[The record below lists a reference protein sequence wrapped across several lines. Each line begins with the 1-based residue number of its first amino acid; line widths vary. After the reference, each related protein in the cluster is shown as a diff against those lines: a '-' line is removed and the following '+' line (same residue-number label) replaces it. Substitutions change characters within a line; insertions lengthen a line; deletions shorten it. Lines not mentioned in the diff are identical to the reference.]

1 MGVKPPDNTKD
12 LSLKSIFPGHFRP
25 TNQEFDKI
33 WDESTFIVDA
43 NVLLNLYR
51 YSDVTRGEL
60 EKALSSVKDRLFITN
75 QAAKE
80 FLKNRLVVTSGQ
92 SKEYTSAIDTINDLI
107 KKISS
112 KDRHPFIESDKLNEF
127 TTLAES
133 LILNLEKQQ
142 HELLKKLNE
151 DEILDFVQEIFNG
164 KTGKAFSQDRA
175 QEIIALGEERYDAK
189 IPPGYKDSN
198 KDSLDDPLRK
208 YGDLVVWLQLIDYAK
223 ENNCSVV
230 FITDD
235 KKEDWWLE
243 QAGRTIGPRPE
254 LIEEFKS
261 NAGTEFWMYSVSKF
275 LQESATRNKEEVSS
289 EVFEEIDSVRKFVEK
304 IRVQFEESLS
314 RYDFEEEK
322 AIKVSQKIEYAD
334 TNENAGVITVSLT
347 RDMRYATGSGKFL
360 PRLSS
365 VPDLTV
371 NLVSIPEEAN
381 EDIGISFGCGTNRDF
396 NVHLK
401 AKQGE
406 KLNAGE
412 YVFKYMATC
421 DTDLLDDM

>member
-80 FLKNRLVVTSGQ
+80 FLKNRPVVTSGQ

>member
-1 MGVKPPDNTKD
+1 M
-12 LSLKSIFPGHFRP
+12 KSIFPGHFRP